1 MDIWPLVTGCHI
13 YTLNGP
19 TRYMFCN
26 NAFLS
31 SPQCIRHHK
40 CNYFPITCCPRNI
53 QLEQWTYELM
63 CLEMWNPSQQMMSP
77 WFSQLLV
84 SMIMSTR
91 FPPAMFIKKLP
102 ILKQYCKTSKN
113 SSINCSMITPVLLHK
128 YSVGKIM
135 FKSWIVSLHL
145 NQSWLFLSK
154 ESNSFLII
162 IPSGKVASFWPTV
175 IHIHYIN
182 SKLHWLYL
190 AMNSWTR
197 PGNSLVL
204 L

>member
-1 MDIWPLVTGCHI
+1 MAPCDWLSYLH
-13 YTLNGP
+13 TLNGP

-40 CNYFPITCCPRNI
+40 CNYFSIIC
-53 QLEQWTYELM
+53 

-91 FPPAMFIKKLP
+91 FPPAMFIEKLP
-102 ILKQYCKTSKN
+102 MLKRYCKTSKN

-154 ESNSFLII
+154 ESNSFQIFLQVRLLHF
-162 IPSGKVASFWPTV
+162 GQQSFIST
-175 IHIHYIN
+175 
-182 SKLHWLYL
+182 
-190 AMNSWTR
+190 T
-197 PGNSLVL
+197 
-204 L
+204 

>member
-40 CNYFPITCCPRNI
+40 CNYFPIICCPRNI

-91 FPPAMFIKKLP
+91 FPPAMFIEKLP

-113 SSINCSMITPVLLHK
+113 SSINSPWSLQCCSIN
-128 YSVGKIM
+128 
-135 FKSWIVSLHL
+135 IVWAKLCLNPELSLSTSTNL
-145 NQSWLFLSK
+145 DY
-154 ESNSFLII
+154 SFLRKATL
-162 IPSGKVASFWPTV
+162 S
-175 IHIHYIN
+175 
-182 SKLHWLYL
+182 
-190 AMNSWTR
+190 
-197 PGNSLVL
+197 
-204 L
+204 

>member
-40 CNYFPITCCPRNI
+40 CNYFPIICCPRNI

-84 SMIMSTR
+84 SMIMSIR
-91 FPPAMFIKKLP
+91 FPPAMFIEKLP

-154 ESNSFLII
+154 ESNSFLIFLQVRLLHF
-162 IPSGKVASFWPTV
+162 GQQSFIST
-175 IHIHYIN
+175 
-182 SKLHWLYL
+182 
-190 AMNSWTR
+190 T
-197 PGNSLVL
+197 
-204 L
+204 